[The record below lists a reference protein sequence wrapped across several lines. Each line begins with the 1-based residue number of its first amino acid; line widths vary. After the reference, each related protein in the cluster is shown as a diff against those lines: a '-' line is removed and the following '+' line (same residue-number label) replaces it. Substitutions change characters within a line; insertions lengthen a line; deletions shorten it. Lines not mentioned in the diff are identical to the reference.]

1 MTKSSYIDLPPT
13 RRPLKIFAFDP
24 MLGRAANQRITI
36 EIANEPDLQIGPRG
50 SRVEVIDY
58 DGANKCYYT
67 PVDLNAPG
75 VLMRGGL
82 DPNESVPCFH
92 QQMVYAVA
100 MKVIENFERAL
111 GRRISFRYNQKLRIF
126 PHAFQGAN
134 AFYDP
139 DSLALFF
146 GYFQADKLNPGP
158 NLPGQTVFT
167 CLSHDIIAHEMTHA
181 LVDRLRKYFIEPSN
195 RDVSAFHEGFSD
207 IVAIFQHFSFPDILR
222 GLIQETRSDLRSPT
236 PLIELA
242 REFGYATGQGRALR
256 SAVDTSKTN
265 GSGGGAGAHGKPDP
279 RLYESVFEPH
289 ERGSI
294 LVSAVFEAFFNT
306 YQKRIKDLIRIA
318 TGGTGQLPAGDL
330 HPDLVNRI
338 AAEAS
343 STAQSILTM
352 CIRAFEYLP
361 PVDITFGDY
370 LRALVTADFE
380 LSPADENG
388 ERAAMIEAFRER
400 GIYPDNVTSLA
411 EESLIWESAEGEGF
425 PDFEKELIDQLVVGA
440 QLLGRS
446 SSRDPFMAPPSESE
460 ASQFTNQSYDSTDPA
475 HDEYGID
482 LQKSVKEELARYAR
496 DNAVKLGLC
505 PGRKITVRG
514 FHPAFRVGADGQLL
528 IEMVAQFTQRD
539 DPKANQDFGG
549 VPVRGGTTVIASAEG
564 KVRYVISK
572 PLYSKELSDEKK
584 KHAQE
589 RIERQLSFVDECDR
603 ADPHIAWYGSTEE
616 KEYRNRIARTMNFAA
631 VHRGIRR

>member
-1 MTKSSYIDLPPT
+1 M
-13 RRPLKIFAFDP
+13 
-24 MLGRAANQRITI
+24 
-36 EIANEPDLQIGPRG
+36 
-50 SRVEVIDY
+50 
-58 DGANKCYYT
+58 
-67 PVDLNAPG
+67 
-75 VLMRGGL
+75 
-82 DPNESVPCFH
+82 
-92 QQMVYAVA
+92 
-100 MKVIENFERAL
+100 
-111 GRRISFRYNQKLRIF
+111 
-126 PHAFQGAN
+126 
-134 AFYDP
+134 
-139 DSLALFF
+139 
-146 GYFQADKLNPGP
+146 
-158 NLPGQTVFT
+158 
-167 CLSHDIIAHEMTHA
+167 
-181 LVDRLRKYFIEPSN
+181 
-195 RDVSAFHEGFSD
+195 
-207 IVAIFQHFSFPDILR
+207 
-222 GLIQETRSDLRSPT
+222 RSPT

-256 SAVDTSKTN
+256 TAVDTHN
-265 GSGGGAGAHGKPDP
+265 GDGKLGKPDP
-279 RLYESVFEPH
+279 RLYERVLEPH

-294 LVSAVFEAFFNT
+294 LVAAVFEAFFST

-338 AAEAS
+338 AGEAS

-411 EESLIWESAEGEGF
+411 EESLIWENVEGDRH
-425 PDFEKELIDQLVVGA
+425 PDFSQDLINQLVVGA

-446 SSRDPFMAPPSESE
+446 PNREPSIAPPSESVAQQLQE
-460 ASQFTNQSYDSTDPA
+460 QAYDSSNPA

-482 LQKSVKEELARYAR
+482 LKKNVKDSLAKYAQ

-505 PGRKITVRG
+505 PGREITVRG
-514 FHPAFRVGADGQLL
+514 FHPAFRVGSDGQLL

-539 DPKANQDFGG
+539 DSFSDKDFGG

-572 PLYSKELSDEKK
+572 PIHSEELSDEKK
-584 KHAQE
+584 QQARE

-603 ADPHIAWYGSTEE
+603 SDPHLAWVDQN
-616 KEYRNRIARTMNFAA
+616 KDEYRKRIAKTMNFAA
-631 VHRGIRR
+631 VHRGIKR